1 MALFF
6 DSEWFD
12 SQLAK
17 AGLTRADAERALGL
31 NAVQLAELWKD
42 QRELRAQ
49 DVRILAAL
57 LGATPEEVAT
67 RAGVSTPLP
76 RMDGRDLETRIARV
90 EVELAAM
97 RSELNS
103 LKEKLA

>member
-6 DSEWFD
+6 DSDWFD
-12 SQLAK
+12 AQLAE
-17 AGLTRADAERALGL
+17 AGLTRADIARALGL
-31 NAVQLAELWKD
+31 NDVQLAELWKD

-57 LGATPEEVAT
+57 LAATPEEVAT
-67 RAGVSTPLP
+67 RAGVSTPVP
-76 RMDGRDLETRIARV
+76 RTDGRDLETRVTRV

>member
-6 DSEWFD
+6 DSDWFD
-12 SQLAK
+12 IQLAK
-17 AGLTRADAERALGL
+17 AGLTRADAARALGL
-31 NAVQLAELWKD
+31 NDTQLGELWKD

-57 LGATPEEVAT
+57 LAVAPEEVAT
-67 RAGVSTPLP
+67 RAGVSTPIP
-76 RMDGRDLETRIARV
+76 RPGGRDLETRVTRV
-90 EVELAAM
+90 EMELAAM

>member
-6 DSEWFD
+6 DSDWFD
-12 SQLAK
+12 AQLAK
-17 AGLTRADAERALGL
+17 AGLTRADAARALGL
-31 NAVQLAELWKD
+31 NDIQLAELWKD

-57 LGATPEEVAT
+57 LAVTPEEVAT
-67 RAGVSTPLP
+67 RAGISTPIP
-76 RMDGRDLETRIARV
+76 RPNDLETRVTRI

-103 LKEKLA
+103 LREKLA

>member
-6 DSEWFD
+6 DSDWFD
-12 SQLAK
+12 AQLAK
-17 AGLTRADAERALGL
+17 AGLTRADAAQALGL
-31 NAVQLAELWKD
+31 NDIQLAELWKD
-42 QRELRAQ
+42 QRELRAR

-57 LGATPEEVAT
+57 LAVTPEEVAT
-67 RAGVSTPLP
+67 RAGVSTPIP
-76 RMDGRDLETRIARV
+76 RPDGRDLETRVTRV

-103 LKEKLA
+103 LKEKFA